1 MGRELRRNATGLLGL
16 LYNSLAGQAPTYS
29 IAGGAALI
37 MGTAYAAAPLAMLLT
52 TLGVMTMVYAIYVLS
67 KRYPNAASFYAYPAN
82 ALNSYMGFLNG
93 MIYIIYSL
101 IGLSSVAI
109 AFSYLSTEAIYAV
122 TGAVINPLLLV
133 LIPLVAA
140 MLISIKGIR
149 ISIRTEALLT
159 SIEIIILA
167 LFIALTI
174 YGKWREASLFPF
186 TPAATYGGTISGV
199 LAGIGGGLLFSVT
212 YFMGFETSTQIAEEA
227 RKPGETVPRATLFAT
242 LLMGLLYIAVTYV
255 ILLNIGFSEG
265 SINEFVTAAEGFGVN
280 PIFTLIRHY
289 LGFWG
294 LTAFSLSVIFSVF
307 GCYLATLNATARML
321 FGMAR
326 DDLLPKRLSKIHGKY
341 LTPVTA
347 IYASTIV
354 AGAVLVPSYIASW
367 ILGASNW
374 VQLTY
379 GAMEY
384 TYAVDSLYYVLSL
397 AIIAVAAFK
406 VVGNYGKVV
415 TIGGAALMMV
425 TFYESAQYMPVDYLV
440 IASVALLIMIEV
452 IALRTKLRDLRV
464 TTSI

>member
-1 MGRELRRNATGLLGL
+1 
-16 LYNSLAGQAPTYS
+16 
-29 IAGGAALI
+29 
-37 MGTAYAAAPLAMLLT
+37 
-52 TLGVMTMVYAIYVLS
+52 
-67 KRYPNAASFYAYPAN
+67 
-82 ALNSYMGFLNG
+82 
-93 MIYIIYSL
+93 
-101 IGLSSVAI
+101 
-109 AFSYLSTEAIYAV
+109 
-122 TGAVINPLLLV
+122 
-133 LIPLVAA
+133 
-140 MLISIKGIR
+140 
-149 ISIRTEALLT
+149 
-159 SIEIIILA
+159 
-167 LFIALTI
+167 
-174 YGKWREASLFPF
+174 
-186 TPAATYGGTISGV
+186 
-199 LAGIGGGLLFSVT
+199 
-212 YFMGFETSTQIAEEA
+212 
-227 RKPGETVPRATLFAT
+227 
-242 LLMGLLYIAVTYV
+242 
-255 ILLNIGFSEG
+255 
-265 SINEFVTAAEGFGVN
+265 
-280 PIFTLIRHY
+280 
-289 LGFWG
+289 
-294 LTAFSLSVIFSVF
+294 
-307 GCYLATLNATARML
+307 ML